1 MNKNRLIAG
10 LAGTLAFAS
19 ALANANAPTV
29 VLVTD
34 ELPEF
39 HVMQAEKGSEFYVET
54 PQIAYQPVIAG
65 VDPISMAIGGAIG
78 MAAVRHQAA
87 IDAQKRTDE
96 RIKPLTENL
105 DEQALQ
111 AMLRK
116 SIGQALAGHEMDQ
129 TALAY
134 FAEARPDP
142 KLLMRLKAARGAE
155 RFVLV
160 GNGSAAREIISMPL
174 TFDPS
179 LRQLRLSLDIE
190 LREGKHDRNRRVAR
204 RDVTVFTTPVDF
216 AEGEDPLQAWAA
228 DDHARLR
235 AVVDSAVAEAFT
247 LALSDREL
255 PRKVARD
262 AAIGTQGELGFKEFQ
277 AVLVSHEAGRALLWT
292 RDDTLVSIPADE
304 VLTGE
309 ALVAA
314 RAAEEVRIAGLDGG
328 NMKDDGVV
336 PVVDAAEA
344 VVDEAELAA
353 DEAEPVVDEAE

>member
-34 ELPEF
+34 DLPEF

-54 PQIAYQPVIAG
+54 PQVAYQPVIAG

-96 RIKPLTENL
+96 RVKPLTENL

-111 AMLRK
+111 ALLRK
-116 SIGQALAGHEMDQ
+116 SIGQALAGQEMNQ

-134 FAEARPDP
+134 FAESRPDP
-142 KLLMRLKAARGAE
+142 KLLMRLKAARSAE

-160 GNGSAAREIISMPL
+160 GNGSAAKEIINMPL
-174 TFDPS
+174 IFDPS

-190 LREGKHDRNRRVAR
+190 LREGKHDRSRRVAR
-204 RDVTVFTTPVDF
+204 RDVTVFTTPADF

-235 AVVDSAVAEAFT
+235 AVVDHAVAEAFA
-247 LALSDREL
+247 LATSDRDL
-255 PRKVARD
+255 PKVPRD
-262 AAIGTQGELGFKEFQ
+262 AAIGTLSTQGFDEFE

-304 VLTGE
+304 VVTGE

-314 RAAEEVRIAGLDGG
+314 RAAEEVRKAGLDGG

-336 PVVDAAEA
+336 PLED
-344 VVDEAELAA
+344 AA
-353 DEAEPVVDEAE
+353 DEPEAVTQ

>member
-1 MNKNRLIAG
+1 MKTNRLIAG

-34 ELPEF
+34 DLPEF

-87 IDAQKRTDE
+87 IDQQKKTDA
-96 RIKPLTENL
+96 RAAPLADPLGE
-105 DEQALQ
+105 EALR
-111 AMLRK
+111 AMLRQG
-116 SIGQALAGHEMDQ
+116 IGQALAAHGMDQ

-134 FAEARPDP
+134 FAESRPNP
-142 KLLMRLKAARGAE
+142 KLLMRLKAARAAE

-160 GNGSAAREIISMPL
+160 GNGSAAKEIIDMPL
-174 TFDPS
+174 IFDPS

-190 LREGKHDRNRRVAR
+190 VREGKHDRNRRVAR
-204 RDVTVFTTPVDF
+204 RDVTLFTTPLDI
-216 AEGEDPLQAWAA
+216 AEGGDALEAWAA

-235 AVVDSAVAEAFT
+235 AVIDQAVAEAVALT
-247 LALSDREL
+247 LSDREL
-255 PRKVARD
+255 PKVARD
-262 AAIGTQGELGFKEFQ
+262 AALGTLGPQGFDEFE
-277 AVLVSHEAGRALLWT
+277 AVVLSHEDGRALLWT

-304 VLTGE
+304 VVTGE

-314 RAAEEVRIAGLDGG
+314 RAAEQVRIAGLDGA

-336 PVVDAAEA
+336 PAVEAAEEPAAEA
-344 VVDEAELAA
+344 PSA
-353 DEAEPVVDEAE
+353 D